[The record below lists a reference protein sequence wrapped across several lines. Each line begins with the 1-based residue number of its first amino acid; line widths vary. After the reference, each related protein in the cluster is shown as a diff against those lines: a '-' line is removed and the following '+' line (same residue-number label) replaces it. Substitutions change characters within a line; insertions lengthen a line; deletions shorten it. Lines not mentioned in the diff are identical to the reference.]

1 MKTLVFLLIL
11 SNLGL
16 GYIAIKNTLY
26 LKQLKESTNK
36 KVTKVVPRLSDLK
49 GKVFASYMAEL
60 NKDLY

>member
-16 GYIAIKNTLY
+16 GYIAITNTLY
-26 LKQLKESTNK
+26 LKKLKESTNK

-49 GKVFASYMAEL
+49 GKVFESYMAEL

>member
-26 LKQLKESTNK
+26 LKKLKESTNK
-36 KVTKVVPRLSDLK
+36 KVTKVVHRLSDLK
-49 GKVFASYMAEL
+49 GKVIASYMAEL